1 MEKIS
6 GEQNQSSKRG
16 RGSIRSSTIHKMDM
30 EINKDEL
37 KLILDSRGMNFVELH
52 RRIVDKFGLDLSY
65 KGFMSLLYNQSSWK
79 LLYAYV
85 IQEVVDVPFTQFFK
99 LVTVDVEDR
108 KRQKQEFKIKYERGK

>member
-1 MEKIS
+1 
-6 GEQNQSSKRG
+6 
-16 RGSIRSSTIHKMDM
+16 
-30 EINKDEL
+30 
-37 KLILDSRGMNFVELH
+37 
-52 RRIVDKFGLDLSY
+52 
-65 KGFMSLLYNQSSWK
+65 MSLLYNQSSWK